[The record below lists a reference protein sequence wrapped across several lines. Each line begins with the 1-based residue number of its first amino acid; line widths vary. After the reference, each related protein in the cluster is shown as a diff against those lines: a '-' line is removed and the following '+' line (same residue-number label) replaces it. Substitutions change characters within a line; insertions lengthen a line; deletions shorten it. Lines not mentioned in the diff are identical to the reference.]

1 MKEHLAP
8 LSAERPG
15 VSGYLWGLTK
25 QQWIGEVWC
34 WLRIT
39 LRRKNH
45 TSAKWRVRTPSPS
58 PSFADPTAA
67 AGALE
72 LHGVIITF
80 SPPVFHIFLKEMHVR
95 YRRECC
101 WVASAQQSITGSVSL
116 FEGCWV
122 LDLTQPFS
130 HIHYIVVGQQTFNQP
145 WHVCQLCTSNQ
156 MFRQDAR
163 DAQWQLDDTGVC
175 LICQCSTSG
184 GCLGHCCCC
193 YCFLK
198 RLEIS
203 GIGVQ
208 LFSEFQQ
215 EASKS

>member
-15 VSGYLWGLTK
+15 VSGYLVGLTK

-34 WLRIT
+34 WLWIT

-45 TSAKWRVRTPSPS
+45 TSAKWCVRTPSPS

-101 WVASAQQSITGSVSL
+101 WVGPAQQSITGSVSL

-122 LDLTQPFS
+122 LDLTQPF
-130 HIHYIVVGQQTFNQP
+130 NQYP
-145 WHVCQLCTSNQ
+145 LY
-156 MFRQDAR
+156 R

-184 GCLGHCCCC
+184 GCLGHYCCC

-208 LFSEFQQ
+208 LFSEFQR
-215 EASKS
+215 EASKK